1 MKSIGITGPPG
12 SGKSTLFRA
21 IAGGAAGGGGSGSG
35 SGSGSGGRKGEL
47 AVVDVPDPRL
57 GVLAAMERSAKEV
70 PIQIQVV
77 DVHALAR
84 TQAGAL
90 GELRTM
96 DALLLVLPVFG
107 GQEPGSEGSAL
118 ASFGDDLILADLGP
132 FENRLARARK
142 DPAAKAE
149 IPALEAGLAHLE
161 SGSPL
166 RSRAWEPEELRV
178 FAPLAPI
185 TLKPLLVVRNADEA
199 GLASPPPELGVASF
213 TASAALEAE
222 VVDLEPAEARELLAA
237 YGVEEPVLGRVIDA
251 VYRLLDLITFF
262 TAGEKD
268 SHAWEV
274 RRGAAAP
281 EAAGVIHSDIQRGF
295 IRAEIIGYDDL
306 VAAGSWN
313 AAKASGTLR
322 LEGKEYRM
330 AEGDVCH
337 FRFAV

>member
-12 SGKSTLFRA
+12 SGKSTLWRA
-21 IAGGAAGGGGSGSG
+21 IAGGAEGGA
-35 SGSGSGGRKGEL
+35 GSGGRKGEL

-57 GVLAAMERSAKEV
+57 GVLAGMEHSAKEV

-107 GQEPGSEGSAL
+107 GQEPGSEVAAL
-118 ASFGDDLILADLGP
+118 ASFTDDLILADLGP

-142 DPAAKAE
+142 DPAAKPE
-149 IPALEAGLAHLE
+149 IPALEAGLDHL
-161 SGSPL
+161 SGGSPL
-166 RSRAWEPEELRV
+166 RAAVWAPEELRV

-199 GLASPPPELGVASF
+199 ALTSAPPDLGTTSF

-222 VVDLEPAEARELLAA
+222 VAGLDPAEARELLSA
-237 YGVEEPVLGRVIDA
+237 YGVAEPVLGRVIDA
-251 VYRLLDLITFF
+251 LYRLLDLITFF

-268 SHAWEV
+268 AHAWEV
-274 RRGAAAP
+274 RRGATAP

-313 AAKASGTLR
+313 AAKSSGTLR

-337 FRFAV
+337 FRFAI

>member
-12 SGKSTLFRA
+12 SGKSTLWRA
-21 IAGGAAGGGGSGSG
+21 IAGGAAGGSAPGSGA
-35 SGSGSGGRKGEL
+35 RKGEL

-57 GVLAAMERSAKEV
+57 GVLAAMEHSAKEV

-96 DALLLVLPVFG
+96 DALLVVLPLFG
-107 GQEPGSEGSAL
+107 GQEPGPAEATAL
-118 ASFGDDLILADLGP
+118 ASFVDDLILADLGP
-132 FENRLARARK
+132 FENRLTRARK

-161 SGSPL
+161 AGTPL
-166 RSRAWEPEELRV
+166 RSRAWAADELRV

-222 VVDLEPAEARELLAA
+222 VAELDPAEAGELLAA
-237 YGVEEPVLGRVIDA
+237 YGVTEPVLGRVIDA
-251 VYRLLDLITFF
+251 VYRLLDLISFF

-274 RRGAAAP
+274 RRGATAP

-313 AAKASGTLR
+313 AAKSSGTLR

-330 AEGDVCH
+330 VEGDVCH